1 MISIM
6 TFKDPITSYIYR
18 NQLASIM
25 NKTKWRE
32 LAALMTSNPEFE
44 PQVRVRHLLDETQVT
59 GFSHLDW
66 ECIKYGET
74 NWIEWMEIDP
84 IRKEYVGRLVDNKRV
99 DFTEWVR
106 AALLSKTIPFEE
118 TDGIF
123 KVKGYIRPNS

>member
-1 MISIM
+1 MNS
-6 TFKDPITSYIYR
+6 KDPIASYINR
-18 NQLASIM
+18 NQLASVM

-32 LAALMTSNPEFE
+32 LAALMTSNSEFD
-44 PQVRVRHLLDETQVT
+44 PKVRVRGVLDETQVT

-66 ECIKYGET
+66 EWVERGET
-74 NWIEWMEIDP
+74 NWVEWMEIDS
-84 IRKEYVGRLVDNKRV
+84 IRRDYIGRLIDENEI

-123 KVKGYIRPNS
+123 KIRGYIRPNA